1 MESGGFE
8 CQMIRGYYQIGLCK
22 WRAFPSTTLK
32 GIGICVAVPLFA
44 VVLVTVVHFPVRTL
58 VTAPL
63 AWLSTDCVEAAEVA
77 TSDGLS
83 LSLGPGGEIV
93 SCQVDGH
100 ELLRAGAHGGLFVA
114 DVKDIPSREDSLGD
128 NLSFERIEA
137 GNPVG
142 WTVGRDWQLDRRV
155 AHTGQA
161 SMRVSVSD
169 SNSHSG
175 SMAIDVPVKPNTP
188 YRVALW
194 LRTWGCAPSFYIE
207 QYDAQGEPHRD
218 YPQIIVSHGRT
229 NEDWFQLSR
238 SFTTA
243 FFCCK
248 IRVRCDVWEQAGTAW
263 LDDVSIVC
271 LKDDYVSPQRLAE
284 GEVHRISDRVEQ
296 MCDFTDLSLRL
307 KTVYQGGPDL
317 ITVDSEIED
326 TSGQDRAVT
335 VSFRLPIDA
344 SGWTWYN
351 DIQNEQVIENNVQY
365 GPARL
370 LDEQD
375 PMQRRTIALYPFS
388 AMGNG
393 ETALALAVPMDLPRV
408 FRLCYD
414 SELGYFVNYEFGLT
428 QAAKKFPGKAG
439 FRFFIYRV
447 DPQWGFRSAAERYY
461 ESHPQFFIKRA
472 ERQGALGNMVNF
484 EAIQPSDVAVPVFAD
499 FDRQESVA
507 GNRRELVKLLRY
519 TEFTGWWGWAIAISP
534 EQAEHQ
540 PTPEKAWAYVEE
552 LAHRDPPDKV
562 ALSILN
568 CALYDRDGNRRLHWD
583 YEPEYGG
590 YNYLCNPDPEITG
603 IGGIINR
610 FTLTYER
617 EVSDVDTFRLDGMR
631 FDNPIV
637 FATDNFRR
645 EHFQWADNPLAFD
658 HLSKKPVIP
667 LDFSSFECA
676 KAIADDMHSRGKLVA
691 SNYTPVDY
699 PSDMFRIQLLDVVES
714 ETLWTWPTNAKL
726 ALQRTLADQK
736 IVCMSSQEAK
746 KDWPPEQIE
755 REMKQAMFYG
765 TFYHLST
772 VPDLYNRWIPLTTRL
787 ASAGWEPITHA
798 WSPALGPMVERFG
811 RFDDRNLHFTLRN
824 EAENAKFVTLI
835 IDADAL
841 GLRTAPRPDIWL
853 MRDAHRHELLK
864 TGQDSPRWQ
873 VNLAVPAKDTV
884 VLRVATPFGIALDHL
899 FPVPELL
906 LKAANYRDALR
917 QAKATTVCPDY
928 EALIEQVQT
937 VQKML
942 TARDVQAAEVLA
954 QLPPIAAA
962 LTVRTL
968 RPENAEAAWWGERLA
983 DLTGAARR
991 EISASAVILS
1001 EQ

>member
-1 MESGGFE
+1 
-8 CQMIRGYYQIGLCK
+8 MIRGYYQTGLCK
-22 WRAFPSTTLK
+22 WRAFASAVLK
-32 GIGICVAVPLFA
+32 GSGICVAVPLLLIVLA
-44 VVLVTVVHFPVRTL
+44 GVVYLPIRTL

-63 AWLSTDCVEAAEVA
+63 AWLSTNSVEAAEVA

-83 LSLGPGGEIV
+83 LSLGPGGDIT
-93 SCQVDGH
+93 SCRVDGH
-100 ELLRAGAHGGLFVA
+100 ELLRDGAHGGPFVA
-114 DVKDIPSREDSLGD
+114 DVQDIPSREDPLGD
-128 NLSFERIEA
+128 NLSFEQIEA
-137 GNPVG
+137 GSPVG

-161 SMRVSVSD
+161 SMRVSVFD
-169 SNSHSG
+169 PNAHSG
-175 SMAIDVPVKPNTP
+175 SVAIDVPVKPNTP
-188 YRVALW
+188 YRVVFW

-207 QYDAQGEPHRD
+207 QYDAQGESHRD
-218 YPQIIVSHGRT
+218 YPQMVISHGRM

-243 FFCCK
+243 FFCRK

-263 LDDVSIVC
+263 LDDVSVVC
-271 LKDDYVSPQRLAE
+271 LEDDYVSPQRLAE

-296 MCDFTDLSLRL
+296 TCDLTDLSLHL
-307 KTVYQGGPDL
+307 KTAYQAGPDL
-317 ITVDSEIED
+317 ITVDGEIED
-326 TSGQDRAVT
+326 TSGRDRAVT

-344 SGWTWYN
+344 SGWTWYD
-351 DIQNEQVIENNVQY
+351 DIQNEQVIEDDVRY
-365 GPARL
+365 GSARL
-370 LDEQD
+370 LDGQD
-375 PMQRRTIALYPFS
+375 PTQRRTIALYPFS
-388 AMGNG
+388 AIGNG
-393 ETALALAVPMDLPRV
+393 ETALALAVPMDQPRA

-461 ESHPQFFIKRA
+461 KSHPQFFIKRA
-472 ERQGALGNMVNF
+472 DRQGALGNMISF
-484 EAIQPSDVAVPVFAD
+484 EGLQPSDVVAPAFAD
-499 FDRQESVA
+499 FGHQESVA

-519 TEFTGWWGWAIAISP
+519 TEFTGWWGWAIGISS
-534 EQAEHQ
+534 EQAKQQ
-540 PTPEKAWAYVEE
+540 PTPEQAWAHVEN

-562 ALSILN
+562 ALSMLN
-568 CALYDRDGNRRLHWD
+568 CALYDRDGKRRLHWD
-583 YEPEYGG
+583 YEPQYGG
-590 YNYLCNPDPEITG
+590 YNYLCNSDPEITG
-603 IGGIINR
+603 MGGAINR
-610 FTLTYER
+610 FALTYER
-617 EVSDVDTFRLDGMR
+617 EVSDVNTFGLDGMR

-699 PSDMFRIQLLDVVES
+699 PSDMFRIQLLDVIES

-736 IVCMSSQEAK
+736 IVCMSSQEDK

-772 VPDLYNRWIPLTTRL
+772 APDLYKRWIPLTTRL

-798 WSPALGPMVERFG
+798 LSPALGPMVERFG
-811 RFDDRNLHFTLRN
+811 SFADRNLYFTLRN
-824 EAENAKFVTLI
+824 EAENGKFVTLI

-841 GLRTAPRPDIWL
+841 GLRAAPQPAIWL
-853 MRDAHRHELLK
+853 MRDAGRRELLK
-864 TGQDSPRWQ
+864 AGQDQSQWQ

-899 FPVPELL
+899 FAVPELL
-906 LKAANYRDALR
+906 LKAANYRDAL
-917 QAKATTVCPDY
+917 QHAKAVTICPDY
-928 EALIEQVQT
+928 ETLIEQVQAI
-937 VQKML
+937 QKML
-942 TARDVQAAEVLA
+942 TVRDVQAAEVLA

-962 LTVRTL
+962 LTVGTL
-968 RPENAEAAWWGERLA
+968 RPGNAQAVWWAERLA

-991 EISASAVILS
+991 EILAAVAILS
-1001 EQ
+1001 EE